1 MGLARNTQSDEKKEC
16 TTRLPYTAKLSF
28 RVEGQTY
35 KVLPRPEKA
44 KGVHQHQTTITWNV
58 EGSSLRRRKKKI
70 KIWTIKWQ

>member
-35 KVLPRPEKA
+35 KVLPRQEKA
-44 KGVHQHQTTITWNV
+44 KGVHHHQTTIT
-58 EGSSLRRRKKKI
+58 
-70 KIWTIKWQ
+70 